1 MFIGIPTYNGL
12 IHNATVKGLLNAAL
26 VAGKYNWPYA
36 VEVIPHDAFIGKARS
51 LIAHKFLESGFQD
64 LVFIDA
70 DIGFD
75 IKGFLKLC
83 KADVDVA
90 MGLYRMKEKTVK
102 VDFARYPALI
112 TNPVE
117 VHEKDENLVRLHYGP
132 AGFMKIRR
140 SVFEKM
146 IEKWPEDYYVDDK
159 QGKVFDFFP
168 CGRFGHDFIGEDIN
182 FCNRLKQ
189 IDVKLWGVQGIDL
202 DHYGE
207 GVWGAS
213 WQLLKK
219 KEDAPQISQA
229 A

>member
-1 MFIGIPTYNGL
+1 MFIGIPSYNGL

-26 VAGKYNWPYA
+26 VAGKYGWPYA
-36 VEVIPHDAFIGKARS
+36 VEVIPHDAFIGKARD
-51 LIAHKFLESGFQD
+51 LIAHKFLASGFQD
-64 LVFIDA
+64 LVFVDA

-75 IKGFLKLC
+75 IKGFLALC

-102 VDFARYPALI
+102 VEFSRFPALI
-112 TNPVE
+112 RNPIE
-117 VHEKDENLVRLHYGP
+117 LNEQNDNLVRLEYGP

-146 IEKWPEDYYVDDK
+146 IEKWPEDWFQDDRH
-159 QGKVFDFFP
+159 GKIYDFFP
-168 CGRFGHDFIGEDIN
+168 CGRFGHDFIGEDIS
-182 FCNRLKQ
+182 FCNRLRELD
-189 IDVKLWGVQGIDL
+189 IPIWGVQGVDL

-207 GVWGAS
+207 GVWGAN
-213 WQLLKK
+213 WRITHP
-219 KEDAPQISQA
+219 KEQVSQA